1 MEIKG
6 SIRYG
11 LLLPC
16 AVLTAGLVVSGVSLA
31 AQEPGGGMPS
41 TGQQPQGQSMPQEG
55 TAGPGDNG
63 TPGMTSYA
71 ASSFVRNT
79 LENNQAQEQMS
90 QLAAQKAQGEDVKQ
104 FGQQMMNVHQKLDEQ
119 LAPLAKQL
127 SVSQPKGP
135 SKKDKKEID
144 KLQSLSGTD
153 FDNEYLQA
161 MGSAQQQSLKNFNT
175 ESKDSQNPSA
185 QQSAQADTPVLE
197 QNYQILQKVAQAH
210 SINLDAVEKK

>member
-1 MEIKG
+1 MQSKLHNSYKFI
-6 SIRYG
+6 
-11 LLLPC
+11 LPC
-16 AVLTAGLVVSGVSLA
+16 AVLTAGLMVGA
-31 AQEPGGGMPS
+31 AYAQEPAGGGMPS
-41 TGQQPQGQSMPQEG
+41 TTQQQPQGQPTPDAG
-55 TAGPGDNG
+55 TMGPGDNG

-90 QLAAQKAQGEDVKQ
+90 QMAAEKAQGDDVKQ
-104 FGQQMMNVHQKLDEQ
+104 FSQQMVNVHQKLDEQ

-161 MGSAQQQSLKNFNT
+161 MGSAQQQSLKLFNT
-175 ESKDSQNPSA
+175 ETKDSQNPSA
-185 QQSAQADTPVLE
+185 QQAAQADTPVLE

-210 SINLDAVEKK
+210 SVNLDAMEKK